1 MRKGRRD
8 RGSLIRLTSVASVLA
23 VALLVFATVQA
34 SDEEAVKTQQ
44 LVDNAQ
50 ITFEHFVA
58 DPNMGWF
65 RDHLDNAQGLLIVPQ
80 LIKGGFIF
88 GGSGGSGVL
97 LARDEKTNKWSYPA
111 FYTMGS
117 VTFGLQIGG
126 EVSEIILMV
135 MTQKG
140 MDKMLTSSFKLGADV
155 EVAAGPVGAG
165 GKVATAD
172 ILAFARSKGL
182 YGGLNVEG
190 AVIATREKL
199 NNKYYGKSVRP
210 LDILVRRDVRNKKA
224 DPLIKVVTKAT
235 KK

>member
-1 MRKGRRD
+1 
-8 RGSLIRLTSVASVLA
+8 
-23 VALLVFATVQA
+23 
-34 SDEEAVKTQQ
+34 
-44 LVDNAQ
+44 
-50 ITFEHFVA
+50 
-58 DPNMGWF
+58 
-65 RDHLDNAQGLLIVPQ
+65 
-80 LIKGGFIF
+80 
-88 GGSGGSGVL
+88 VL

-155 EVAAGPVGAG
+155 DVAAGPVGAG